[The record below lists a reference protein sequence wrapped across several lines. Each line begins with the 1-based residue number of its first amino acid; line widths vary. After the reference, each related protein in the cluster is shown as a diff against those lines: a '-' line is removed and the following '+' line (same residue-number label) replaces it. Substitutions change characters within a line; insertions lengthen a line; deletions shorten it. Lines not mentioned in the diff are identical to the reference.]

1 MNLLP
6 GLLLI
11 IFLSAVV
18 GLGFHLWKGGSI
30 FRMIFLVIFALV
42 GFGIG
47 QWIGVQL
54 NSSFLVVGW
63 VQAGL
68 GTIFS
73 IIISFV
79 SVWLSKLNLEDI
91 G

>member
-11 IFLSAVV
+11 VFLSAVV

-30 FRMIFLVIFALV
+30 FRMLFLVIFALV

-63 VQAGL
+63 VQAGF

-73 IIISFV
+73 IIFSFV

>member
-1 MNLLP
+1 MNFLP

-11 IFLSAVV
+11 IFVSFAV

-30 FRMIFLVIFALV
+30 FRMLFLIFFALI

-47 QWIGVQL
+47 QWIGNQV
-54 NSSFLVVGW
+54 NSTFLLVGW
-63 VQAGL
+63 VQLGF

-73 IIISFV
+73 LIISFV
-79 SVWLSKLNLEDI
+79 SVWLSKINLENI

>member
-11 IFLSAVV
+11 FFVSVAV

-30 FRMIFLVIFALV
+30 FRMLFLIVFALI

-47 QWIGVQL
+47 QWIGSQL
-54 NSSFLVVGW
+54 NSTFLLVGW
-63 VQAGL
+63 VQVGF

-73 IIISFV
+73 MIISFV
-79 SVWLSKLNLEDI
+79 SVWLSKINLENI

>member
-30 FRMIFLVIFALV
+30 FRMLFLVLFALV

-54 NSSFLVVGW
+54 NSSFLVIGW

-73 IIISFV
+73 IIFSFV

>member
-1 MNLLP
+1 MNLFP

-11 IFLSAVV
+11 FFVSATI

-30 FRMIFLVIFALV
+30 FRMLFLVLFSLI

-47 QWIGVQL
+47 QWIGNQL
-54 NSSFLVVGW
+54 NSTFLLVGW
-63 VQAGL
+63 VQVGF
-68 GTIFS
+68 GMIFS
-73 IIISFV
+73 MIISFV
-79 SVWLSKLNLEDI
+79 SVWLSKINLENI